1 MRLTN
6 KNQPTFSGKS
16 WCYGGKTKLM
26 LAENKIE
33 EVMDNSIGK
42 SVGAET
48 YHHSKSANKGAI
60 NGKNK
65 GIY

>member
-16 WCYGGKTKLM
+16 WCYGGKIKLM
-26 LAENKIE
+26 LDENKIE

-42 SVGAET
+42 KCWLKHIIIVNQPT
-48 YHHSKSANKGAI
+48 KGL
-60 NGKNK
+60 
-65 GIY
+65 